1 MAGSFFHLW
10 LAQRIY
16 DDFWGGRDGENGVKL
31 KGALGAGS
39 LAPDLGLFPG
49 GPMRLSERIH
59 RERSGDFLRALLAAA
74 LSEEET
80 AFVMGW
86 GMHLYAD
93 WAVHPW
99 VDERAGELFARTGE
113 GSADLWHMRVE
124 WGVDGRLLEREEWDY
139 LWSFPLHFPRPGVGE
154 ELLSR
159 VGRAFY
165 GEDADPVGVRSGA
178 ESIERW
184 MGRLPRIFLWCGKI
198 HPRRRRAVPLLPRL
212 LNRLTEKILGGGL
225 AGFPAWKTESALA
238 KPWHPQRA
246 DLEEVEGLGEVAIQ
260 AFKKGWGEK
269 FASFPNRDLEREGF
283 LSAIED
289 E

>member
-10 LAQRIY
+10 LAQRLY
-16 DDFWGGRDGENGVKL
+16 DDFWSGREGDGIRL
-31 KGALGAGS
+31 RGALGAGS

-49 GPMRLSERIH
+49 GPIRFSERIH
-59 RERSGDFLRALLAAA
+59 RERSGDFLRSLLAAA
-74 LSEEET
+74 LDEEET

-99 VDERAGELFARTGE
+99 VDERAGELFAKTGE

-124 WGVDGRLLEREEWDY
+124 WGVDCRLLEREEWDH
-139 LWSFPLHFPRPGVGE
+139 LWEFPLHFPRPGAGE

-159 VGRAFY
+159 VGRVFY
-165 GEDADPVGVRSGA
+165 GRDADPVGVMRG
-178 ESIERW
+178 EKSIERW
-184 MGRLPRIFLWCGKI
+184 MKRLPQIFLWCGKI
-198 HPRRRRAVPLLPRL
+198 HPRERRALPLLPGV
-212 LNRLTEKILGGGL
+212 LNRLTEKILGEGL

-238 KPWHPQRA
+238 KPWSPQAA
-246 DLEEVEGLGEVAIQ
+246 DLGEVEELGELAIR

-269 FASFPNRDLEREGF
+269 FASFPNRDLEQEE
-283 LSAIED
+283 LPSAVED